1 MNNRLK
7 TLTKGIADVSPLMI
21 PVVPFGII
29 FGVIGMELG
38 LSAYMTFGM
47 SVIIFGGASQI
58 VLLQLFSGG
67 ASSLVA
73 ITSVGAVN
81 SRHLLYGAVF
91 SEYLSH
97 LKLTWKIILSYILI
111 DQAFAVSNTYFK
123 KNKEN
128 EFKHY
133 HLLGAGFTCWTIW
146 QISTILGIVLG
157 SVVPEE
163 LGLSFTISL
172 TFLALLINDFRKFK
186 NIIVMMVSG
195 IVATIGYNA
204 IPFQAYII
212 VAALSALLVATL
224 LTLINL
230 KKKIMH
236 WSTII
241 YCGMITYLTRFSM
254 IFLLKEDILND
265 KTKKVLSYV
274 PSAIFPAIIFPPI
287 FLDSAGSLDIESN
300 PKIFAAI
307 LAIIVGYMSRS
318 ILVTI
323 FVGLISYWFLIF
335 VYYQ

>member
-1 MNNRLK
+1 MNKRLK
-7 TLTKGIADVSPLMI
+7 TLTRGIADVSPLMI
-21 PVVPFGII
+21 PVAPFGII

-38 LSAYMTFGM
+38 LNPYMTFGM

-81 SRHLLYGAVF
+81 SRHLLYSAVF

-97 LKLTWKIILSYILI
+97 LKLSWKVVLSYVLI

-123 KNKEN
+123 KNKET

-133 HLLGAGFTCWTIW
+133 HLLGAGFTCWTVW
-146 QISTILGIVLG
+146 QISTVLGIVLG
-157 SVVPEE
+157 SVIPEE

-186 NIIVMMVSG
+186 NIIVMLVSG
-195 IVATIGYNA
+195 IVATIGYNT

-224 LTLINL
+224 LTLITL
-230 KKKIMH
+230 KK
-236 WSTII
+236 
-241 YCGMITYLTRFSM
+241 
-254 IFLLKEDILND
+254 N
-265 KTKKVLSYV
+265 
-274 PSAIFPAIIFPPI
+274 
-287 FLDSAGSLDIESN
+287 
-300 PKIFAAI
+300 
-307 LAIIVGYMSRS
+307 
-318 ILVTI
+318 
-323 FVGLISYWFLIF
+323 
-335 VYYQ
+335 

>member
-7 TLTKGIADVSPLMI
+7 TLTKGITDVSPLMI

-67 ASSLVA
+67 ASSLVT
-73 ITSVGAVN
+73 ITSVGTVN

-97 LKLTWKIILSYILI
+97 LKLSWKVILSYVLI

-133 HLLGAGFTCWTIW
+133 HLLGAGFTCWFVW

-157 SVVPEE
+157 SVIPEE

-172 TFLALLINDFRKFK
+172 IFLALLINDFRKFK
-186 NIIVMMVSG
+186 NIIVMLVSG
-195 IVATIGYNA
+195 IVATIGYNT

-212 VAALSALLVATL
+212 VAALSGLLVATL
-224 LTLINL
+224 LTLIDL
-230 KKKIMH
+230 KKK
-236 WSTII
+236 
-241 YCGMITYLTRFSM
+241 
-254 IFLLKEDILND
+254 
-265 KTKKVLSYV
+265 
-274 PSAIFPAIIFPPI
+274 
-287 FLDSAGSLDIESN
+287 
-300 PKIFAAI
+300 
-307 LAIIVGYMSRS
+307 
-318 ILVTI
+318 
-323 FVGLISYWFLIF
+323 
-335 VYYQ
+335 